1 MQFEKLFHLLNL
13 YRFFL
18 SSDEQLSTI
27 FSEIPTISM
36 NNIQLWINL
45 FELFGPTVQIPLRN
59 RCKTTSTGKPHRSFA
74 SCSIKEVNRS
84 LVNSLHVSRIS
95 KCQQEQNWACWENAY
110 MLGICV
116 SLMNRWAETR
126 QTTPGI
132 STLLKAFCYFVVLSM
147 RFNVIDVRPTI
158 LFSSRF
164 FFIFVILSCVVL
176 PFSCISPSPSSA
188 R

>member
-1 MQFEKLFHLLNL
+1 MNNYQQYLVRFQQFLW
-13 YRFFL
+13 
-18 SSDEQLSTI
+18 TI
-27 FSEIPTISM
+27 F
-36 NNIQLWINL
+36 N
-45 FELFGPTVQIPLRN
+45 FESTFSNCWAHRTNSAPN

-95 KCQQEQNWACWENAY
+95 KCQQEQNWACWANAY

-164 FFIFVILSCVVL
+164 YFIFVILSCVVL